1 VTDEPEMQG
10 RIMAKFTALDPN
22 EVVLGRGI
30 AARQARQ
37 PFIDALQKGDAG
49 KVEVERGEK
58 PSSVKR
64 MLQEAAKELNVRVRS
79 SWADGK
85 QQTLYWKKA
94 RSK

>member
-1 VTDEPEMQG
+1 
-10 RIMAKFTALDPN
+10 MARFTPLDPS

-37 PFIDALQKGDAG
+37 PFVEALQKGEAG

-64 MLQEAAKELNVRVRS
+64 MLQEAAKELNLRVRS
-79 SWADGK
+79 SWADNK
-85 QQTLYWKKA
+85 QQTLYWKKV